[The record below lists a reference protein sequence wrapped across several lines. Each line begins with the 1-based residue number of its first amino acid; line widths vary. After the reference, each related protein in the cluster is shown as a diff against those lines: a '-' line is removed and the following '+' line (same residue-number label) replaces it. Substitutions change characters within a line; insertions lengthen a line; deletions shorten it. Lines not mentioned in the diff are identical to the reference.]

1 MRLTIQT
8 FNMETIAKQL
18 AKNADQAEKALKATG
33 NDMRKRVPGMAASEV
48 TEVYNIKKKEITPAS
63 KPKAGAKPKKMAG
76 SIKLAGQT
84 VSSVTIEYTGRTLTP
99 THFAMK
105 PKTRRANPKRKHRKR
120 TRPAPKK
127 EITAEIKNGQRKSL
141 GPHVFLGGNGSGGY
155 IPFERKGPGRKA
167 DLEAI
172 RTVSMPQMIDNP
184 KVREEIT
191 EKVNVLLEKRLKHNI
206 ERFIK

>member
-1 MRLTIQT
+1 MRFTIQT
-8 FNMETIAKQL
+8 QDFDKLAKRL

-33 NDMRKRVPGMAASEV
+33 NDMKKRVPGMAASEV

-155 IPFERKGPGRKA
+155 IPFVRKGPGRKA

-206 ERFIK
+206 ERLIK